1 MIDDDRPAHCYIP
14 SNPLENGIATNAS
27 VPEDA
32 PEALEATDAPEQRRT
47 LQVLVAAQ
55 ILSGAGLAAGI
66 TVGALLAKDMLGS
79 TSLSGLPAMLF
90 TVGAA
95 ASAVGIG
102 RVSHL
107 RGRRVGL
114 AGGYFVGALGALG
127 VVIAAA
133 TASVPLLLVSLVIYG
148 GGSAANLQARYAGAD
163 LAAPKRRARAVSI
176 VLLATTVGA
185 VAGPNVS
192 SAMERLA
199 SSWGIPGL
207 AGPFVLASGA
217 YAVASVVL
225 WVALRPDP
233 LLVAREHAA
242 HRQNTGDT
250 SHDVYGGDEGSRSQV
265 ALGATVMVTAQMVM
279 IAVMT
284 MTPIYMVAH
293 HHTLGATGAVIG
305 AHVAAMYLPSPLS
318 GWLVDRY
325 GARLVAASSAVVF
338 LACGIVVAVS
348 PPDSVLG
355 VMTALILLGFGWS
368 LGLISGTA
376 MVTAGAPAPT
386 RAKVQGNVDFL
397 IALAGAMGG
406 ALSGIVVAYAGY
418 PALAL
423 GGGLLA
429 LLLIPVVVRRAR
441 SDAKDSVGA

>member
-1 MIDDDRPAHCYIP
+1 M
-14 SNPLENGIATNAS
+14 TKAS
-27 VPEDA
+27 MTAEGA
-32 PEALEATDAPEQRRT
+32 EATDAPEQRRT

-95 ASAVGIG
+95 ASAVVIG

-107 RGRRVGL
+107 HGRRFGL

-127 VVIAAA
+127 VVLAAA
-133 TASVPLLLVSLVIYG
+133 ISSVPLLFVSLVTYG

-185 VAGPNVS
+185 VAGPNLS
-192 SAMERLA
+192 NAMNHVA
-199 SSWGIPGL
+199 QSWGIPGL
-207 AGPFVLASGA
+207 AGPFVLAGGA
-217 YAVASVVL
+217 YAVAAAVL
-225 WVALRPDP
+225 WIALRPDP

-242 HRQNTGDT
+242 HRQSIGDT
-250 SHDVYGGDEGSRSQV
+250 SHHVHGDDEGSRSHV
-265 ALGATVMVTAQMVM
+265 ALGATVMVTAQIVM

-284 MTPIYMVAH
+284 MAPIYMAAH
-293 HHTLGATGAVIG
+293 DHSLSATGAVIG

-325 GARLVAASSAVVF
+325 GPRPVAALSAVVF
-338 LACGIVVAVS
+338 LACGIVVAAA

-355 VMTALILLGFGWS
+355 VMSALILLGLGWS

-376 MVTAGAPAPT
+376 MVTAGAPAAT

-441 SDAKDSVGA
+441 EDSRAPLGN